1 MLDKIFNKI
10 NDNNAIESCQETQKF
25 IMDLIDFGYRTNNDI
40 LNDLN
45 DEIEEL
51 KYELYTDNKDRIKEE
66 IGDVLF
72 VLCNL
77 ANQHNI
83 NLEEALQYSTKEYQR
98 RFVYIEN
105 KVGSKKFKNLG
116 KSEISKLWK
125 EAKDNFQKA

>member
-10 NDNNAIESCQETQKF
+10 NDNNTIKSCQETQKF
-25 IMDLIDFGYRTNNDI
+25 IMDLIEFGYRTNNDI

-105 KVGSKKFKNLG
+105 KVGSEKFKNLG

-125 EAKDNFQKA
+125 EAKDNK